1 MLRVL
6 IVAISVGLA
15 DSINPSTVGPAIYL
29 ATGRKPV
36 ESVALFTFGVF
47 AVNLVGGVLLTIG
60 PGRLLLALVPHPR
73 GTARHVI
80 ELIAGVVLIGAAV
93 ALWLGRR
100 RLARRELPGRGGG
113 GGSAF
118 ITGGTIAAIEL
129 ATALP
134 YFAVIAAIVALDT
147 SIPKE
152 IVLVA
157 IYCGAFVAPLLGMIA
172 ALVVFGERVDPWL
185 DRGGAWL
192 QRRWPVVLA
201 ALLLLAGGALSVA
214 GASWLATH

>member
-36 ESVALFTFGVF
+36 ESVALFAFGVF
-47 AVNLVGGVLLTIG
+47 AVNVVGGVLLTIG
-60 PGRLLLALVPHPR
+60 PGRLLLALIPHPR

-80 ELIAGVVLIGAAV
+80 ELIAGLVLLGAAV

-118 ITGGTIAAIEL
+118 VAGGTIAAIEL
-129 ATALP
+129 PTALP
-134 YFAVIAAIVALDT
+134 YFAVIAAIVAT
-147 SIPKE
+147 GGSILKQ
-152 IVLVA
+152 VTLVG
-157 IYCGAFVAPLLGMIA
+157 IYCAAFVAPLLGIIA
-172 ALVVFGERVDPWL
+172 ALIVAGERADPWL
-185 DRGGAWL
+185 ERGGAWL

-201 ALLLLAGGALSVA
+201 TILLLAGGALCAA